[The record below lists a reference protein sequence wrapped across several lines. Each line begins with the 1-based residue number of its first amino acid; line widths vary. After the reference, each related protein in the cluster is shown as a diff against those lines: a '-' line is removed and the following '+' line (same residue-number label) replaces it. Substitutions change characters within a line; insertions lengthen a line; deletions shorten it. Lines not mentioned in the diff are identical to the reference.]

1 MNVLIVEDEEL
12 AAERLQQLI
21 NELQPEAK
29 VQASLDSVEDTVRY
43 LQRQPDLDLA
53 FFDIQLADG
62 LSFQIF
68 KQAKVPCPVVF
79 TTAYD
84 QYTLQ
89 AFKVNSVDYLLK
101 PIDREEL
108 GQSLKQ
114 FEELRSVFNG
124 GPALERVEQALSML
138 QKDYKTRFVVKAGHQ
153 FLSIKTSSVLYFFSE
168 HKMTWL
174 RHRDGKKHQL
184 DYSLEQLEQLLDPT
198 QFYRVNRQHIVQ
210 IESVE
215 QATIYSNARLKLML
229 SDGKEVLVSRDRVG
243 GFRKWMGE

>member
-1 MNVLIVEDEEL
+1 MNILIVEDEEL
-12 AAERLQQLI
+12 AAERLQQLVA
-21 NELQPEAK
+21 ELRPEAK
-29 VQASLDSVEDTVRY
+29 VQAILDSVEDTVGY
-43 LQRQPDLDLA
+43 LQGQPGLDLA

-62 LSFQIF
+62 VSFQIF

-89 AFKVNSVDYLLK
+89 AFKVNSIDYLLK

-108 GQSLKQ
+108 GQALNQ
-114 FEELRSVFNG
+114 FEELRSAFHG

-138 QKDYKTRFVVKAGHQ
+138 HKDYKTRFVVKAGHQ

-168 HKMTWL
+168 HKLTWL

-184 DYSLEQLEQLLDPT
+184 DYSLEQLEQRLDPA
-198 QFYRVNRQHIVQ
+198 QFYRVNRQYIVQ

-215 QATIYSNARLKLML
+215 QTTIYSNARLKLML
-229 SDGKEVLVSRDRVG
+229 SDGEEVLVSRERVA
-243 GFRKWMGE
+243 GFRQWLGE